1 MRGIEAR
8 PPPPTVFI
16 ARARRLELQGREKI
30 KVPISFE
37 VRETDLM
44 GRNGVLT
51 VGGKRVETPCL
62 TPVVHPVNVDIS
74 MSQFKEMGFKALM
87 TNSLII
93 LRRRRE
99 EALEKGLHRMLGFDG
114 VVMTDSGGYQVLV
127 YGQQDIT
134 PSLIAEFQSSIG
146 SDLAVTLDRPTGYSR
161 SRQYA
166 EETVRVSLK
175 GARETIR
182 RFGDSRTTW
191 VGPIQGGLFGD
202 LVRRSAKGLVSSGFE
217 MLALGSPVELMEN
230 YLFAD
235 LVRMIVAAKKSMPYS
250 MPLHLFGAGHPLT
263 LPLSVALGCDTFDS
277 ASYILFAK
285 QGRYMTE
292 RGTLSLEEMTYLPC
306 SCPTCNRTTR
316 TDLVLMERNE
326 RVKMLALHNLYL
338 LRQDVLRCREALSE
352 GRLWDLVEERAVV
365 HPRALSAFAEMA
377 KQSEWLSK
385 GTPFLKERGL
395 LIRSEIDMERPELKI
410 VREHVRGVMT
420 KARRRRAPRKARGG
434 EGPAAFLLVSDD
446 ERPLGRTPFNQKLQE
461 LMKEEPRDMYK
472 LHPQLGLYPAELE
485 FVYPFTQTVS
495 DSEVNRKDVRS
506 AIAALRNLGYS
517 EILVCSREGIRRSR
531 NRSR

>member
-1 MRGIEAR
+1 MRPNYDRWQQHLSELFTG
-8 PPPPTVFI
+8 
-16 ARARRLELQGREKI
+16 LETM
-30 KVPISFE
+30 PISFE

-62 TPVVHPVNVDIS
+62 TPVIHPVSVDIPIS
-74 MSQFKEMGFKALM
+74 KFKEMGFNALM
-87 TNSLII
+87 TNSLITY
-93 LRRRRE
+93 RRRRE

-114 VVMTDSGGYQVLV
+114 VIMTDSGGYQVLV

-146 SDLAVTLDRPTGYSR
+146 SDIAVTLDRPTGYSH

-166 EETVRVSLK
+166 EETVQVSLR
-175 GARETIR
+175 GARETMR
-182 RFGDSRTTW
+182 KFGDSRTTW

-202 LVRRSAKGLVSSGFE
+202 LVGRSARALVRAGFE
-217 MLALGSPVELMEN
+217 FLALGSPVELMEN

-235 LVRMIVAAKKSMPYS
+235 LVRMIVAAKKAMPYS

-292 RGTLSLEEMTYLPC
+292 RGTVLLEEMTYLPC

-316 TDLVLMERNE
+316 SDLVLMGRDD
-326 RVKMLALHNLYL
+326 RVRMLALHNLYL
-338 LRQDVLRCREALSE
+338 LRQDVLRCREAISE

-365 HPRALSAFAEMA
+365 HPRVLSAFEEMA
-377 KQSEWLSK
+377 KHSDWL
-385 GTPFLKERGL
+385 GAATPFLKERGL
-395 LIRSEIDMERPELKI
+395 LIRSDTDLARPELKI
-410 VREHVRGVMT
+410 ASEHVRGVMT
-420 KARRRRAPRKARGG
+420 KSLLSRKARKVGG
-434 EGPAAFLLVSDD
+434 SKGPGAFLLISDD
-446 ERPLGRTPFNQKLQE
+446 ERPLARTPFNQKLQE

-472 LHPQLGLYPAELE
+472 LHPQLGPYPAELE

-495 DSEVNRKDVRS
+495 DVKVSRKGIRD
-506 AIAALRNLGYS
+506 AILTLRKLGYS
-517 EILVCSREGIRRSR
+517 EILVCSREG
-531 NRSR
+531 